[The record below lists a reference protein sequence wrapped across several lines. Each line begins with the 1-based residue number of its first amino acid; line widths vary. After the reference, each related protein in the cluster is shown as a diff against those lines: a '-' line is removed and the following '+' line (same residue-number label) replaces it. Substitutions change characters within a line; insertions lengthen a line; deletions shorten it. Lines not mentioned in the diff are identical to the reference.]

1 MNDTLT
7 SPTHAELVAK
17 LTNPGNF
24 GWLVDRTLTHST
36 DLHKAGD
43 TTTRLE
49 LACSH
54 DKEGK
59 RFTARLSVV
68 GVIDRGNG
76 VTVTV
81 ARPFE
86 RNLSRRMPPAPV
98 ARYSAKALMAYRTL
112 CMEELRLDPSWL
124 DGLDL
129 GPWATPASPAGG
141 GISAIA
147 KL

>member
-1 MNDTLT
+1 METIT
-7 SPTHAELVAK
+7 SITKQEALVGK
-17 LTNPGNF
+17 LTDPGNV
-24 GWLVDRTLTHST
+24 GVMRERTITHST
-36 DLHKAGD
+36 DLHVVGD

-49 LACSH
+49 LAVSH
-54 DKEGK
+54 DKESK

-86 RNLSRRMPPAPV
+86 RHLSKRMPPAPV
-98 ARYSAKALMAYRTL
+98 MRYSATSLMAYRSL
-112 CMEELRLDPSWL
+112 CMEELRQDPTWL

-129 GPWATPASPAGG
+129 GPWAEQH
-141 GISAIA
+141 
-147 KL
+147 